1 MEGFFMAEFE
11 HSALKKPFTC
21 NECGKSFRTR
31 QGLSGH
37 IQFAHGASAKPPN
50 IDVTYLTEAGL
61 LYKTSA
67 IGTGLS
73 DAQVSARLRI
83 LLEWLEVETFC
94 YVLKLKLNRADFK
107 NFILT
112 RLRDELAK
120 GN

>member
-1 MEGFFMAEFE
+1 MAEFE
-11 HSALKKPFTC
+11 HNALEKPFIC
-21 NECGKSFRTR
+21 NECGKSVRTR

-37 IQFAHGASAKPPN
+37 IQFAHGASAKPSN

-61 LYKTSA
+61 LYKTHA
-67 IGTGLS
+67 KMAGLS

-94 YVLKLKLNRADFK
+94 DVLKLKLNRADFK
-107 NFILT
+107 SYILT
-112 RLRDELAK
+112 RITDEVAK